1 MNWLVLTHLF
11 SKLGPWRS
19 RKSHKKRK
27 TKKSRHHNM
36 TSRRKLKGG

>member
-11 SKLGPWRS
+11 MKRRT

-27 TKKSRHHNM
+27 TKTRRHRNI
-36 TSRRKLKGG
+36 TSRRNLRGG

>member
-11 SKLGPWRS
+11 MKPRT

-27 TKKSRHHNM
+27 TKTRRHHNM
-36 TSRRKLKGG
+36 TRRRNFKGG